1 MKNIPRKVFFI
12 AAMVLLFMSCG
23 RGRVFEEYEKLPEY
37 SWDRHENIVFETV
50 IEDADAQY
58 NIYIAIRHI
67 TQYPFKN
74 LLVTSIMET
83 PSGERRLLEHDLK
96 IRDDEGNLLGE
107 GMGDLWDIIIPLRK
121 NHKFNK
127 TGPLTIEFENRMPRQ
142 NTPGIMEVGLII
154 EKL

>member
-1 MKNIPRKVFFI
+1 MKKISRKIFFI
-12 AAMVLLFMSCG
+12 ATIMVLLMSCG
-23 RGRVFEEYEKLPEY
+23 RGRVFEEYHKLPEY
-37 SWDRHENIVFETV
+37 NWGRHENIVFETV
-50 IEDADAQY
+50 VEDADAQY
-58 NIYIAIRHI
+58 DIYIAIRHI

-96 IRDDEGNLLGE
+96 IRDDEGNPLGE

-121 NHKFNK
+121 NHKFNMA
-127 TGPLTIEFENRMPRQ
+127 GPLTIEFENRMPRQ